1 MPYLPL
7 LLAAIVVGGG
17 NPAIDAPPPI
27 PIVEYTREQNQK
39 AINEHWKGLSQDDK
53 YYTRYVTCHFFPEN
67 SGWIPAMNFVV
78 SSTSRGE
85 YLRKQFPVHLPDS
98 DVYAINLYYLK
109 WSVESWNHLVDGYPY
124 SKRYPESVIS
134 LEWLADQTGDT
145 VNSDAYYVLFY
156 GLGKE
161 PKDVPE
167 FLKFFNIQEKQ
178 KQPYGWIETKS
189 GVSVVKQR
197 FLQFYDAQLF
207 KAWGTKDNFDL
218 LAKHNFLEFPDG
230 NIEHAGEEW
239 IVLVPKVDSTLK
251 TRSAIQAYFLSK
263 GNDLIINKQNNKAIL
278 KDGKKQ
284 FNKRERIEEGAA
296 RLVTDKTLF
305 KEYVSITN
313 NGSCIQCH
321 SLGMNL
327 PTENGIESLGE
338 LGTQRHTDKAGDEQ
352 IATFHLLS
360 NGLTKELLRQQ
371 QDYQEYVCSCWD
383 KVPVS
388 QEVRETTSIKNA
400 SNYQR
405 CLLEYNQD
413 VGLAQADRESYAQ
426 PGEVALAIGYAAK
439 SGILVGEAA
448 SQLADGK
455 QIRREQW
462 AEVYLQ
468 VQEYLKVYRVRKP

>member
-1 MPYLPL
+1 MHYLSL
-7 LLAAIVVGGG
+7 LLLTMVVGGD
-17 NPAIDAPPPI
+17 NVNLQPPPAIPVP
-27 PIVEYTREQNQK
+27 YTREQNSK
-39 AINEHWKGLSQDDK
+39 AIAEHWKGLSQDDK
-53 YYTRYVTCHFFPEN
+53 YYTRYLTLNFFPEN
-67 SGWIPAMNFVV
+67 EGWIPNTNFVV

-85 YLRKQFPVHLPDS
+85 YLRKQFPIRLPES
-98 DVYAINLYYLK
+98 DVYALNLYYLK
-109 WSVESWNHLVDGYPY
+109 WSVKAWNHVTESYPY
-124 SKRYPESVIS
+124 SKKIYPEVIS
-134 LEWLADQTGDT
+134 GEWLADQIGDT
-145 VNSDAYYVLFY
+145 VTSDAYYVLFY
-156 GLGKE
+156 GVDNV
-161 PKDVPE
+161 PADVPQ
-167 FLKFFNIQEKQ
+167 FLKFFGIKETQ

-197 FLQFYDAQLF
+197 FLQFYDAELF

-251 TRSAIQAYFLSK
+251 TRSCTQAYFLSK
-263 GNDLIINKQNNKAIL
+263 GNDLIVNKQNGKAIL
-278 KDGKKQ
+278 LNGKKQ

-296 RLVTDKTLF
+296 RLVVDHTLF
-305 KEYVSITN
+305 KNYVSITN

-321 SLGMNL
+321 SKGMNL
-327 PTENGIESLGE
+327 PTENGIESLGK

-352 IATFHLLS
+352 IATFHLLA
-360 NGLTKELLRQQ
+360 NGLTKELGRQQ

-383 KVPVS
+383 KIPVS
-388 QEVRETTSIKNA
+388 QEVRETTSVKNA

-413 VGLAQADRESYAQ
+413 IGLVQADRESYAQ

-462 AEVYLQ
+462 AEIYLP
-468 VQEYLKVYRVRKP
+468 VQEYIKINRVKKP